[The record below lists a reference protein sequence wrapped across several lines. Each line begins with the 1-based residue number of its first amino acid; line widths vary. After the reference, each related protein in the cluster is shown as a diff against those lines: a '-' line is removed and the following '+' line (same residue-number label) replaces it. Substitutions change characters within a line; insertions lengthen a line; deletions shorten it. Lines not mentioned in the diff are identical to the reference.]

1 MIHAPMREKVARVRE
16 KIREKKSPLPIGK
29 GLIFYQI
36 LATDSLRKCMDT
48 ISLENLYMDI
58 EA

>member
-1 MIHAPMREKVARVRE
+1 M
-16 KIREKKSPLPIGK
+16 GK
-29 GLIFYQI
+29 GLTFYHI

-48 ISLENLYMDI
+48 ISKENLYMDI